1 MEYMVLR
8 LNAPRI
14 HAGET
19 MTSDYVRFAPFNFGS
34 FVVLLSLW
42 LVSGGVA
49 LAQTRFY
56 QDKNLTVVA
65 ATDPGGTADLRIR
78 TVVSFLRKH
87 IPGNPTIVVEYMPG
101 GGGRKAANHVYRTS
115 RPDGLTI
122 GAMLSSLV
130 PAAVVGETGV
140 LYDIDKFIYLGT
152 PYSGHPHIFISRK
165 DAGVSSLEKLRS
177 TPGLRLG
184 AQSVGHTIYYT
195 GRMFV
200 YLIGLKEPKF
210 VIGYSGPELDIAF
223 QRGEIDVR
231 SNHPDNPLR
240 QGLIDKGLVDLHAI
254 IEVPK
259 GQKHP
264 YPRYAELPD
273 LESFA
278 RSDKERKLI
287 TMHRTFQLA
296 GAPFLLPPGTPKDR
310 VEVLQEAMRR
320 TFKDP
325 EFLSEYKK
333 TGDDSPPLMPERLE
347 KVIKD
352 LPREPEVVEL
362 FKKLFG
368 ADQLPL
374 R

>member
-1 MEYMVLR
+1 MNSRNVR
-8 LNAPRI
+8 GAVFR
-14 HAGET
+14 AG
-19 MTSDYVRFAPFNFGS
+19 SW
-34 FVVLLSLW
+34 VLLIWIVLAAHA
-42 LVSGGVA
+42 V
-49 LAQTRFY
+49 AQTPFY
-56 QDKNLTVVA
+56 QDKSITVVA

-87 IPGNPTIVVEYMPG
+87 IPGNPTIIVEYMPG
-101 GGGRKAANHVYRTS
+101 GGGRKAANHVYRTA

-140 LYDIDKFIYLGT
+140 LYDIDKLIYLGT
-152 PYSGHPHIFISRK
+152 PYSGHPHVFLSRK

-177 TPGLRLG
+177 VPGLRLG

-200 YLIGLKEPKF
+200 YLIGLREPRF
-210 VIGYSGPELDIAF
+210 VIGYSGPELDTAF
-223 QRGEIDVR
+223 LRGEVDMR
-231 SNHPDNPLR
+231 SNHPDNPIR
-240 QGLIDKGLVDLHAI
+240 QGFLDKGFADFHAI

-264 YPRYAELPD
+264 HPRYSELPD

-278 RSDKERKLI
+278 RTDKERKLVS
-287 TMHRTFQLA
+287 MHRTFQQA
-296 GAPFLLPPGTPKDR
+296 GAPFVLPPGTPKDR
-310 VEVLQEAMRR
+310 VEILQEAMRR

-325 EFLSEYKK
+325 EFHKEYKK
-333 TGDDSPPLMPERLE
+333 MGDDSAPLMPESLE

-352 LPREPEVVEL
+352 LPREPEVVDL
-362 FKKLFG
+362 FKQLFG
-368 ADQLPL
+368 AGPLPP

>member
-1 MEYMVLR
+1 MRKSYMR
-8 LNAPRI
+8 NAAFEI
-14 HAGET
+14 
-19 MTSDYVRFAPFNFGS
+19 GS
-34 FVVLLSLW
+34 CVIVFVVWLLWANS
-42 LVSGGVA
+42 SS
-49 LAQTRFY
+49 AQSPFY
-56 QDKNLTVVA
+56 QDKNINVVA
-65 ATDPGGTADLRIR
+65 ATDAGGTADLRIR
-78 TVVSFLRKH
+78 TVVAFLRKH
-87 IPGNPTIVVEYMPG
+87 IPGNPNIVVEYMPG

-115 RPDGLTI
+115 RPDGFTI

-152 PYSGHPHIFISRK
+152 PYSGHPHVFISRK
-165 DAGVSSLEKLRS
+165 DAGVDSLEKLRS

-210 VIGYSGPELDIAF
+210 VIGYSGPELDTAF
-223 QRGEIDVR
+223 QRGEVDVR

-240 QGLIDKGLVDLHAI
+240 QGLLDKGLVDLHAI

-259 GQKHP
+259 GQKHSHS
-264 YPRYAELPD
+264 RYAELPD

-296 GAPFLLPPGTPKDR
+296 GAPFVLPPGTPKER

-333 TGDDSPPLMPERLE
+333 TGDDSPPLMPEALD

-352 LPREPEVVEL
+352 LPRDPEVVEL

-368 ADQLPL
+368 ADPLPP

>member
-1 MEYMVLR
+1 MKSENIHRAILVAGAYLVVSWLGLVLP
-8 LNAPRI
+8 AHSP
-14 HAGET
+14 
-19 MTSDYVRFAPFNFGS
+19 
-34 FVVLLSLW
+34 
-42 LVSGGVA
+42 
-49 LAQTRFY
+49 AQTPFY
-56 QDKNLTVVA
+56 QDKNITIVA

-78 TVVSFLRKH
+78 TVVSSLRKH
-87 IPGNPTIVVEYMPG
+87 IPGNPNIVVEYMPG

-140 LYDIDKFIYLGT
+140 LYDIDKLIYLGT

-165 DAGVSSLEKLRS
+165 DAGANSLEKLRT

-200 YLIGLKEPKF
+200 YLIGLKEPRF
-210 VIGYSGPELDIAF
+210 VTGYSGPELDIAF
-223 QRGEIDVR
+223 QRGEVDVR
-231 SNHPDNPLR
+231 SNHPDNPIR

-254 IEVPK
+254 IEVPR

-264 YPRYAELPD
+264 YPRYADLPD

-287 TMHRTFQLA
+287 GMHRTFQLA
-296 GAPFLLPPGTPKDR
+296 GAPFVLPPATPKER
-310 VEVLQEAMRR
+310 VEILQEAMRR

-325 EFLSEYKK
+325 EFLKEYKK
-333 TGDDSPPLMPERLE
+333 TGDESPPLMPEALD

-352 LPREPEVVEL
+352 LPRDPEVVEL

-368 ADQLPL
+368 NDPLPP

>member
-1 MEYMVLR
+1 
-8 LNAPRI
+8 
-14 HAGET
+14 
-19 MTSDYVRFAPFNFGS
+19 MTAI
-34 FVVLLSLW
+34 
-42 LVSGGVA
+42 
-49 LAQTRFY
+49 
-56 QDKNLTVVA
+56 NL
-65 ATDPGGTADLRIR
+65 
-78 TVVSFLRKH
+78 
-87 IPGNPTIVVEYMPG
+87 
-101 GGGRKAANHVYRTS
+101 
-115 RPDGLTI
+115 
-122 GAMLSSLV
+122 
-130 PAAVVGETGV
+130 
-140 LYDIDKFIYLGT
+140 FIYLGT

-165 DAGVSSLEKLRS
+165 EAGVSSLEKLRS

-210 VIGYSGPELDIAF
+210 VIGYSGPELDTAF
-223 QRGEIDVR
+223 QRGEVDVR

-240 QGLIDKGLVDLHAI
+240 QGLIDKGLVDIHAI
-254 IEVPK
+254 VEVPK

-264 YPRYAELPD
+264 HPRYAELPD

-296 GAPFLLPPGTPKDR
+296 GAPFVLPPGTPKER

-325 EFLSEYKK
+325 EFLGEYKK
-333 TGDDSPPLMPERLE
+333 TGDDSAPLMPEALD

-352 LPREPEVVEL
+352 LPRDPEVVDL

-368 ADQLPL
+368 NDPLPP

>member
-1 MEYMVLR
+1 MKTENIRRVAFSVLC
-8 LNAPRI
+8 
-14 HAGET
+14 
-19 MTSDYVRFAPFNFGS
+19 FAL
-34 FVVLLSLW
+34 VLFICI
-42 LVSGGVA
+42 VSTNEA
-49 LAQTRFY
+49 AAQSSFY
-56 QDKNLTVVA
+56 QDKNITVVA
-65 ATDPGGTADLRIR
+65 ATDPGGTADMRIR

-87 IPGNPTIVVEYMPG
+87 VPGSPTILIEYMPG

-152 PYSGHPHIFISRK
+152 PYSGHPHVFLSRK
-165 DAGVSSLEKLRS
+165 DPNVSTLEKLRS
-177 TPGLRLG
+177 MPGLRLG

-200 YLIGLKEPKF
+200 YLMGFKDPRF
-210 VIGYSGPELDIAF
+210 VIGYSGPELDAAF
-223 QRGEIDVR
+223 LRGEVDVR
-231 SNHPDNPLR
+231 SNHPDNPVR
-240 QGLIDKGLVDLHAI
+240 QGWLEKGLADVHAI

-264 YPRYAELPD
+264 HPRYGEIPD
-273 LESFA
+273 LDSFA

-287 TMHRTFQLA
+287 AMHRTFQLA
-296 GAPFLLPPGTPKDR
+296 GAPFVLPQGTPKER
-310 VEVLQEAMRR
+310 VEILQDAMRR
-320 TFKDP
+320 TFQDP
-325 EFLSEYKK
+325 EFHKEYKK
-333 TGDDSPPLMPERLE
+333 TGDDSPPLMPEALD

-352 LPREPEVVEL
+352 LPRDPEVVEL

-368 ADQLPL
+368 ADPLPG
-374 R
+374 RN